1 MIKYIYIYINM
12 SEDLKNNIL
21 KWVQLNN
28 EISSLQSKIREFKKE
43 QKIVGNNLTSMMKEH
58 DLDVIDINSGEI
70 KYVQNKVKQTLNQK
84 YLLDIMTKYY
94 NNIGEAN
101 KICEYIQDNREIKFK
116 DNIKFKKK

>member
-1 MIKYIYIYINM
+1 M

>member
-1 MIKYIYIYINM
+1 M

-28 EISSLQSKIREFKKE
+28 EILSLQSKIREFKKE
-43 QKIVGNNLTSMMKEH
+43 QKIVGNNLTSMMKEQ

-70 KYVQNKVKQTLNQK
+70 KYVQNKVKQTLNNK
-84 YLLDIMTKYY
+84 YLLDVMTKYC
-94 NNIGEAN
+94 NNVGEAN
-101 KICEYIQDNREIKFK
+101 KICEYIQENREIKFK